1 MAHGSICPPFL
12 RIPLMSLLALALL
25 FAPKCKST
33 ITKTEQGKHQSL
45 STEEFT
51 RLNWQDQVEY
61 LEYLKGVGLKDD
73 DDAIVQTALTDDDSA
88 VVISALQLVDALEL
102 KKYVISAKTLLASKD
117 PIIRWR
123 ALLAI
128 EKLYRDDDILP
139 QLARLTNDPEWMVRE
154 ATYRTLRLFKAEQ
167 ERKTYFYTVLFKLSE
182 TNPQVIVEIYRTLV
196 WYGDESAWSY
206 MMKRSYHCKTAS
218 ELVLVMRELARTKTR
233 DAQVRIK
240 TLTRSQSALIR
251 EEAKSLLGEY
261 F

>member
-1 MAHGSICPPFL
+1 MTYGSIRRPFL
-12 RIPLMSLLALALL
+12 RMPLALLALTLL
-25 FAPKCKST
+25 FAPKCKSA
-33 ITKTEQGKHQSL
+33 IEKTEQEKHKSL
-45 STEEFT
+45 SVEEFT
-51 RLNWQDQVEY
+51 RLNWQAQVEY
-61 LEYLKGVGLKDD
+61 LEHLKGVGLKDD
-73 DDAIVQTALTDDDSA
+73 DDAIVLTALTDDDSA
-88 VVISALQLVDALEL
+88 VVVSALQLVDVLEL
-102 KKYVISAKTLLASKD
+102 KKYVTLAKTLLTSQD

-123 ALLAI
+123 ALLVI
-128 EKLYRDDDILP
+128 EKLYREDDILP

-154 ATYRTLRLFKAEQ
+154 ATYRTLRLFKTER

-196 WYGDESAWSY
+196 WYGDESAWPY

-218 ELVLVMRELARTKTR
+218 ELVLVMRELARIKTR

-251 EEAKSLLGEY
+251 EEAKSLLSEY